1 MIGDSSPLA
10 AALGVV
16 LVTGLSLLSVLCLR
30 CKNKS
35 KIIHEEHQIYNLQTF
50 QRGGSVFAVTQS
62 KTVTRPN
69 QITSVAADRR
79 EKFGDSATEEMD
91 DQPDYQNIS
100 NGKLARSLAHTHTHT
115 HKMCAATFKS
125 VIFHVASVLLK
136 TAQTGRAEHTYVAAL
151 AGSVYE
157 NELDATTDADPGVY
171 ANIQPPSPPSSTY
184 EEDDY
189 ENSEFLEKVVEE
201 PNDDEPDYVNERG
214 T

>member
-79 EKFGDSATEEMD
+79 EKFGDSATEMD

-100 NGKLARSLAHTHTHT
+100 N
-115 HKMCAATFKS
+115 
-125 VIFHVASVLLK
+125 
-136 TAQTGRAEHTYVAAL
+136 
-151 AGSVYE
+151 
-157 NELDATTDADPGVY
+157 
-171 ANIQPPSPPSSTY
+171 

-201 PNDDEPDYVNERG
+201 PNDGECREKRCDEETPSRPMKPNLVQQYHTVHSLPPKIP
-214 T
+214 

>member
-79 EKFGDSATEEMD
+79 EKFGDSATEMD

-100 NGKLARSLAHTHTHT
+100 N
-115 HKMCAATFKS
+115 
-125 VIFHVASVLLK
+125 
-136 TAQTGRAEHTYVAAL
+136 AQTGRAEHTYVAAL

-201 PNDDEPDYVNERG
+201 PNDGECREKRCDEETPSRPMKPNLVQQYHTVHSLPPKIP
-214 T
+214 